1 MLQRERRAGQEES
14 SRRTPA
20 VRTKPPR
27 ASTGSAPASTA
38 RRSSSARTSRMFR
51 GLVKYPSIPAS
62 RHRSRSPFMALAV
75 RAMTGSRAAP
85 VMPHAAG
92 SRRWPP
98 ARPCGALHVHEHEVE
113 RMVREHRHRLA
124 PVAGHEHLVPDLLDQ
139 PPHEQLVD
147 DVVLRDKNPEP
158 APVLPRRVHDARAW
172 GLFGFLAESEQDRL
186 EQPGGRDRLDE
197 VIGVRA
203 SSTHI
208 KPGSAAGAGV
218 ALTATSTA
226 PACRALMPPRLPRPG
241 TMATFVCGW
250 VLRNASPA
258 RRMASSGPPVP
269 PRRMVSAPTG
279 PAHAAPARQL
289 RIKAIALV
297 MEPPLRPGRM

>member
-139 PPHEQLVD
+139 APHEQLVD
-147 DVVLRDKNPEP
+147 DVVLATRIPS
-158 APVLPRRVHDARAW
+158 RRR
-172 GLFGFLAESEQDRL
+172 SCR
-186 EQPGGRDRLDE
+186 GGSMTREL
-197 VIGVRA
+197 GACSGSWPRA
-203 SSTHI
+203 SRI
-208 KPGSAAGAGV
+208 
-218 ALTATSTA
+218 
-226 PACRALMPPRLPRPG
+226 
-241 TMATFVCGW
+241 
-250 VLRNASPA
+250 
-258 RRMASSGPPVP
+258 ASSSPEGEIGLM
-269 PRRMVSAPTG
+269 R
-279 PAHAAPARQL
+279 
-289 RIKAIALV
+289 
-297 MEPPLRPGRM
+297 